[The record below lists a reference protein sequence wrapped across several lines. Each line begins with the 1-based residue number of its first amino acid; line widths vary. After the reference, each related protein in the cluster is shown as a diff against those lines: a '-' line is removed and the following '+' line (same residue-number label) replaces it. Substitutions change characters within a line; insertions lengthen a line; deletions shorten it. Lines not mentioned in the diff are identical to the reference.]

1 VSQLTTADESLD
13 DGNDDILMS
22 TAEAEELSLLSPPTA
37 AFFELNCGR
46 CEPVSVR
53 HAVHCHCFLSYFIN
67 CISFFLASFCMLIHQ
82 HHDATIV

>member
-37 AFFELNCGR
+37 AFF
-46 CEPVSVR
+46 
-53 HAVHCHCFLSYFIN
+53 
-67 CISFFLASFCMLIHQ
+67 
-82 HHDATIV
+82 